1 MTVLF
6 CARQARQHFAFLVE
20 KTVGIEEMSIIT
32 KSRRIVIHL
41 PNIGDDDGTLRNE
54 VALVEVVFSTS
65 MGSAACSSVRLRKAL
80 KLRVLT

>member
-6 CARQARQHFAFLVE
+6 CASQVRQHFAFLVE
-20 KTVGIEEMSIIT
+20 ETVGIEEMSIIT

-54 VALVEVVFSTS
+54 VALVEVVLC
-65 MGSAACSSVRLRKAL
+65 AAVWTVGEARH
-80 KLRVLT
+80 